1 MHTPYAFAR
10 THCTVGIL
18 HYHTINLIIIICI
31 STVIMAG
38 VVAFKAVGYIDS
50 CF

>member
-18 HYHTINLIIIICI
+18 HCHTINLIIIICVI
-31 STVIMAG
+31 TVIMAG
-38 VVAFKAVGYIDS
+38 VIAYKAVGYMDS
-50 CF
+50 SF